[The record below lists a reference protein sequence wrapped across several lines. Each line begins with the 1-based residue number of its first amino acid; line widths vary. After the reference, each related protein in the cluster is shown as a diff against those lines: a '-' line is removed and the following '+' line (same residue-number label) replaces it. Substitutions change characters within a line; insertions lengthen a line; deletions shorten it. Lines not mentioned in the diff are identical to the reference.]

1 MSKFIIEDAI
11 MKLRNR
17 QFNLRQGALWYNRR
31 SKAHGKM
38 SVRSYN
44 CLRESAKITVAL
56 LALQYAL
63 QKVI

>member
-1 MSKFIIEDAI
+1 MSKFIIKDAI
-11 MKLRNR
+11 TKLRNR
-17 QFNLRQGALWYNRR
+17 QFDLRQGALWYNRR

-63 QKVI
+63 QQVI

>member
-11 MKLRNR
+11 TKLRHR
-17 QFNLRQGALWYNRR
+17 QFDLRQSAMWHNRR
-31 SKAHGKM
+31 FKDGEV

-56 LALQYAL
+56 LTLQHALQ
-63 QKVI
+63 QFI